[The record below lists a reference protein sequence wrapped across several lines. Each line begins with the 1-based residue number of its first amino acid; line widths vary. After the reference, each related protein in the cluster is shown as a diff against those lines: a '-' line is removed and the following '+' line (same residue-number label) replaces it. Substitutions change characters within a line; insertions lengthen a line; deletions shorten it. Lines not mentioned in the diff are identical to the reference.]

1 MRLFKGDC
9 YVEFVL
15 DTGETL
21 VFDDINEE
29 YGRRL
34 DVDFNCLKTQ
44 SSHPNKSSARIYGI
58 NESNRNLITS
68 RAKKIRLFAGYD
80 VLKLIATG
88 DIVIATPKYEQPDW
102 SIEVIFG
109 DGQSAY
115 QNSRTTI
122 SFSEGTSVKDIISKL
137 SKNMG
142 LAIRQLPEQ
151 LKDSINGGLSLSGL
165 TKDAMDIIT
174 KDFGLDWSIQD
185 DEIVVTQ
192 SEKSANYDIVVINGS
207 SGLIGTPLATPT
219 GVNFTAQLNPDIR
232 PKGIIEINSDSW
244 AVDNGQSAIAIN
256 DNRKFNGKYQV
267 RNVTYAGNNYGG
279 PFEVMV
285 EAVIPIGGN

>member
-21 VFDDINEE
+21 AFDDINEE

-88 DIVIATPKYEQPDW
+88 DIVISTPKYEQPDW

-137 SKNMG
+137 SQNMG
-142 LAIRQLPEQ
+142 LAIRQLPDQ
-151 LKDSINGGLSLSGL
+151 LKESINSGLSLSGL

-192 SEKSANYDIVVINGS
+192 SDKSANYDIVVINGS

-244 AVDNGQSAIAIN
+244 SVDNGQSAIAIN

-267 RNVTYAGNNYGG
+267 RNVTYSGNNYGG

-285 EAVIPIGGN
+285 EAVIPPGGN

>member
-58 NESNRNLITS
+58 NEDNRNLITS

-88 DIVIATPKYEQPDW
+88 DVVITTPKYEQPDW

-122 SFSEGTSVKDIISKL
+122 SFSEGTSVKDIIAKL
-137 SKNMG
+137 SQNMG

-151 LKDSINGGLSLSGL
+151 LKESINSGLSLSGL

-267 RNVTYAGNNYGG
+267 RNVTYSGNNYGG

-285 EAVIPIGGN
+285 EAVIPPGGD

>member
-88 DIVIATPKYEQPDW
+88 DIVITTPKYEQPDW

-115 QNSRTTI
+115 QSSRTTI

-137 SKNMG
+137 SQNMG
-142 LAIRQLPEQ
+142 LAIRQLPEK
-151 LKDSINGGLSLSGL
+151 LKESINSGLSLSGL

-232 PKGIIEINSDSW
+232 PKGIIEISSDSW

-267 RNVTYAGNNYGG
+267 RNVTYSGNNYGG

-285 EAVIPIGGN
+285 EAVIPSGGN

>member
-15 DTGETL
+15 DTGEKL

-68 RAKKIRLFAGYD
+68 RAKRIRLFAGYN

-88 DIVIATPKYEQPDW
+88 DIVITTPKYEQPDW

-115 QNSRTTI
+115 QSSRTTI
-122 SFSEGTSVKDIISKL
+122 SFSEGTSVKDIIAKL
-137 SKNMG
+137 SQNMG

-151 LKDSINGGLSLSGL
+151 LKESINSGLSLSGL

-244 AVDNGQSAIAIN
+244 AVDNGQSAIAID

-267 RNVTYAGNNYGG
+267 RNVTYTGNNYGG
-279 PFEVMV
+279 PFGVTV
-285 EAVIPIGGN
+285 EAVIPLGGN